1 MHNREVNVH
10 TGLKVGGHEIDALL
24 GLWQDL
30 KDGEGHRTCLIDGH
44 WIMARTGDIEGV
56 RLGRLKQW
64 LHRIQIEEGI
74 NDLAAMEAVL
84 SRLPY
89 EHGAHEDWPQPVF
102 P

>member
-1 MHNREVNVH
+1 
-10 TGLKVGGHEIDALL
+10 
-24 GLWQDL
+24 
-30 KDGEGHRTCLIDGH
+30 
-44 WIMARTGDIEGV
+44 MARTGDIEGV